1 MGARGIEQVITATL
15 QRPTILRVQIVHTSS
30 VGATADFYAVR
41 SVIER
46 AHDRMHAML
55 GAHETDSQM
64 SVCLERLRRKI
75 AAALGTSAVRLFL
88 PATFHSL
95 TLV

>member
-1 MGARGIEQVITATL
+1 
-15 QRPTILRVQIVHTSS
+15 
-30 VGATADFYAVR
+30 
-41 SVIER
+41 
-46 AHDRMHAML
+46 MHAML